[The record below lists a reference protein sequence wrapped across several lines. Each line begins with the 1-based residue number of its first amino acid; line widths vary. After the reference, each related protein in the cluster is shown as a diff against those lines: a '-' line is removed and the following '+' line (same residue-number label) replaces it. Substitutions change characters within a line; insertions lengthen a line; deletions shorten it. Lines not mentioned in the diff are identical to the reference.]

1 MGIHRPFLRIFVPGN
16 GVSGELPAA
25 ALLGRAVRGMLILA
39 LALGSA
45 GTVALAW
52 PGHHGGGRAS
62 ISAHRAGRPVSRG
75 SLAALGAG
83 RGVPRPWIF

>member
-1 MGIHRPFLRIFVPGN
+1 MGIHRPLLRIFVRGS
-16 GVSGELPAA
+16 GVSGELPA

-45 GTVALAW
+45 ATVALAW
-52 PGHHGGGRAS
+52 PGHQGAGPGRV
-62 ISAHRAGRPVSRG
+62 SAHRAGSPVSSG
-75 SLAALGAG
+75 SLAASNSA

>member
-1 MGIHRPFLRIFVPGN
+1 MGIHRPLMCIFARG
-16 GVSGELPAA
+16 GSVSRELPAA
-25 ALLGRAVRGMLILA
+25 ALLGRAVRGILILA

-52 PGHHGGGRAS
+52 PGHQGAGPARV
-62 ISAHRAGRPVSRG
+62 SAHRAGSPG
-75 SLAALGAG
+75 SSGTLAAMSSA